1 MTALE
6 MNDNVETNLSQ
17 SLVQSNEIIATTNDE
32 PNQTVNFNG
41 NYMFDDEE
49 AMNSLLNK
57 IGLAVQRQGGQ
68 NAN

>member
-1 MTALE
+1 MTALQ
-6 MNDNVETNLSQ
+6 MYDNVQENLSQ
-17 SLVQSNEIIATTNDE
+17 SLVESNQ
-32 PNQTVNFNG
+32 QTETQNESAQTINLNG

>member
-1 MTALE
+1 MTALQ
-6 MNDNVETNLSQ
+6 MYDNVQENLSQ
-17 SLVQSNEIIATTNDE
+17 SLIESNQ
-32 PNQTVNFNG
+32 QTETRNESAQTINLNG

>member
-6 MNDNVETNLSQ
+6 MDDNVQENLSQ
-17 SLVQSNEIIATTNDE
+17 SLTQSNETI
-32 PNQTVNFNG
+32 QTVNDESSQVINFNG
-41 NYMFDDEE
+41 SYLFDDEE

>member
-6 MNDNVETNLSQ
+6 MNNNVQENLSQ
-17 SLVQSNEIIATTNDE
+17 SLAQSNEEIKAVNDE
-32 PNQTVNFNG
+32 GSQIINLNG
-41 NYMFDDEE
+41 SYLFEDEE

>member
-6 MNDNVETNLSQ
+6 MDNNVQENLSQ
-17 SLVQSNEIIATTNDE
+17 SLTQSNETI
-32 PNQTVNFNG
+32 QTVNDESSQVINFNG
-41 NYMFDDEE
+41 SYLFDDEE

>member
-1 MTALE
+1 MTTLD
-6 MNDNVETNLSQ
+6 MYNNVQENLSQ
-17 SLVQSNEIIATTNDE
+17 SLLESNQNMKTQNEQS
-32 PNQTVNFNG
+32 QTINLNG
-41 NYMFDDEE
+41 SYMFEDEE

>member
-6 MNDNVETNLSQ
+6 MNDNVQENLSQ
-17 SLVQSNEIIATTNDE
+17 SLTQSNEEI
-32 PNQTVNFNG
+32 QTVSDESSQVINFNG
-41 NYMFDDEE
+41 SYLFDDEE